1 MEIIGA
7 QNLKKIEELV
17 NIAIEAQT
25 DEILQ
30 KAQDECANIRAQ
42 SDSEELVSAI
52 DNISVQQ
59 KQIAERCKS
68 MAAKNQRDNLKKY
81 LLLRQDCIDGIF
93 EKATQKLLDF
103 SKSENYGNYLLSLI
117 KNEKD
122 GFVVLL
128 AKKDM
133 AYATLFDDNCRES
146 EDIKVGGLML
156 VYEDENIMIDKS
168 FDSRLSDCREDFLNR
183 YGKQILAGGNE

>member
-17 NIAIEAQT
+17 NIAVEAQT

-52 DNISVQQ
+52 DNISVQK

-81 LLLRQDCIDGIF
+81 LLLRQDCIDDIM

-103 SKSENYGNYLLSLI
+103 SKSEKYGDYLLNLV
-117 KNEKD
+117 KNEKE

-133 AYATLFDDNCRES
+133 AYASHFGDNYRAS
-146 EDIKVGGLML
+146 DDIKIGGLML

>member
-17 NIAIEAQT
+17 NIAVEAQT

-52 DNISVQQ
+52 DNISVQK
-59 KQIAERCKS
+59 KQIAERYKS

-81 LLLRQDCIDGIF
+81 LILRQECIDGVF

-103 SKSENYGNYLLSLI
+103 SKSEKYGDYLLSLI
-117 KNEKD
+117 KNEKE

-133 AYATLFDDNCRES
+133 AYASLFGDNCRES
-146 EDIKVGGLML
+146 ENIKIGGLML
-156 VYEDENIMIDKS
+156 VYEDENIIIDKS

>member
-17 NIAIEAQT
+17 NIAVEAQT

-42 SDSEELVSAI
+42 SDSEELVNAI

-81 LLLRQDCIDGIF
+81 LLLRQECIDEVF
-93 EKATQKLLDF
+93 EKVTKKLLDF
-103 SKSENYGNYLLSLI
+103 SKSEKYGDYLLSLVQ
-117 KNEKD
+117 NEKS

-128 AKKDM
+128 SKKDM
-133 AYATLFDDNCRES
+133 ACASMLGENCRES
-146 EDIKVGGLML
+146 EDIKIGGLML
-156 VYEDENIMIDKS
+156 LYEEENVMIDKS
-168 FDSRLSDCREDFLNR
+168 FDSQICEYREDFLNR